1 MVSSA
6 SSGRFYFGGLLA
18 PPAAPLP
25 FPARKHASFLPGAL
39 EGAACL
45 KPGDAAPRLSPAAAR
60 RLSALNLGILAAR
73 RRRRRLRSLPAPRP
87 GHRRRRRRPPPLRP
101 ACSARA
107 FPNGTQPV
115 SAERNVP
122 SEAPRSRSLFEIFR
136 GALGGFPDSRGDSGR
151 RARGAR
157 GAGEPEKRPGLA
169 EARTEARTYS
179 TSLSPPCFR
188 LFDVRFRTC
197 GGYWNRVGGFC
208 S

>member
-1 MVSSA
+1 MVSSV

-73 RRRRRLRSLPAPRP
+73 RRRLRSLPAPRP
-87 GHRRRRRRPPPLRP
+87 GHRRRRRPPPLRP

-107 FPNGTQPV
+107 FLNGTQPV

-136 GALGGFPDSRGDSGR
+136 GALGGFPDSRGTRAAERGGPVERASR
-151 RARGAR
+151 RSAQA
-157 GAGEPEKRPGLA
+157 
-169 EARTEARTYS
+169 
-179 TSLSPPCFR
+179 
-188 LFDVRFRTC
+188 
-197 GGYWNRVGGFC
+197 
-208 S
+208 